1 MEKGWSID
9 LPVDDNEMLPRQC
22 PNCEQAFLIHLPRYT
37 EGMYLNLRCPY
48 CEWVADSDEFV
59 TDDQAEYAAVVG
71 ENELRNMA
79 EDTLNDALDDIF
91 GELNSSKHFSVNR
104 GSSRVDFGRHSLPS
118 PIADYQIDKSDCNN
132 CGFSYSTLPNSDPVC
147 PVCR

>member
-1 MEKGWSID
+1 MKKGWSID
-9 LPVDDNEMLPRQC
+9 LPTDDDEMLPRQC

-59 TDDQAEYAAVVG
+59 TDEQSEYAAAVG
-71 ENELRNMA
+71 GNELRSMA
-79 EDTLNDALDDIF
+79 EDMLNDALDDIF
-91 GELNSSKHFSVNR
+91 GGLKSSKHFSVKR
-104 GSSRVDFGRHSLPS
+104 SSSGVDFGRHSLPS
-118 PIADYQIDKSDCNN
+118 PITEHQTSEFNCNK
-132 CGFSYSTLPNSDPVC
+132 CGFIYSTIPNSDPVC